1 MEFLTTSNNLH
12 TDKDHTFIKYDFSS
26 LITELDDQEIKACVK
41 DIIANGS
48 YFKNSPKY
56 QTQVNVFARPEPC
69 WLKLRMSFIF
79 SCFMYL
85 GKEVQIKNMQ
95 AWSFMTNNEIEENR
109 DDLWHTH
116 HLTKTNKSI
125 SGIYY
130 VHIPSDADFATSGTE
145 FAPNGLEDP
154 NRLLLTPSKGSWL
167 IYPSDIL
174 HRPTVPQSKDYRF
187 IVAADMEF

>member
-1 MEFLTTSNNLH
+1 MQAIYLTTSNNIF
-12 TDKDHTFIKYDFSS
+12 KKYDFSS
-26 LITELDDQEIKACVK
+26 LITDSDDQEIKSCVK
-41 DIIANGS
+41 AIIANGS

-56 QTQVNVFARPEPC
+56 QTQVNVFARPEQC

-95 AWSFMTNNEIEENR
+95 AWSFMTNNEITENR

-116 HLTKTNKSI
+116 HLTKTNDSL

-130 VHIPSDADFATSGTE
+130 AHIPVDADYATSGTE
-145 FAPNGLEDP
+145 FAPNGVSDTE
-154 NRLLLTPSKGSWL
+154 RLLVEPSKGTWL
-167 IYPSDIL
+167 IYPSDQV
-174 HRPTVPQSKDYRF
+174 HRPTMPQSKEYRF
-187 IVAADMEF
+187 IVAADMEY